1 MIKTYIIHGTQNELI
16 LEHALFM
23 PEKVYSTCSRKCLT
37 KSNILYTTDE
47 WTDGSEDALKA
58 FKELYKCRS
67 YDYMYTIY
75 THNVP
80 IPVEKESWANN
91 PNVFRELL
99 FGENSL
105 PTNFL

>member
-1 MIKTYIIHGTQNELI
+1 MIKTYIIRGTQNELI
-16 LEHALFM
+16 LEHALFQ
-23 PEKVYSTCSRKCLT
+23 PEKVYSTCSRKCLA

-67 YDYMYTIY
+67 YDYVYTIY

-80 IPVEKESWANN
+80 TPVEKESWANN
-91 PNVFRELL
+91 YDVFRELL